1 MNTYRTRQSES
12 DRTDILHLLKMF
24 EDEARRVCGDLDPED
39 VAFFVESSPPEDQK
53 YCGAMLGVKDG

>member
-1 MNTYRTRQSES
+1 MNTYRTRQSEI

-39 VAFFVESSPPEDQK
+39 VAFFVESSPQKDQK
-53 YCGAMLGVKDG
+53 YFGELLGVKGG